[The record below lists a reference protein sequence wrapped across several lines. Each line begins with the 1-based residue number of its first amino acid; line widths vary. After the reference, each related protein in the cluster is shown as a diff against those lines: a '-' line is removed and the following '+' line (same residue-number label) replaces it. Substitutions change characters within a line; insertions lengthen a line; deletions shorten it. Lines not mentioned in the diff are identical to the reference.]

1 MVKMTDEKYPVKVPL
16 LLNLRVPFIAFSQKW
31 KTGKLQRFSET
42 NDLQSL
48 NQ

>member
-1 MVKMTDEKYPVKVPL
+1 MTDEKYPVKAPL
-16 LLNLRVPFIAFSQKW
+16 LLNPKVPFIPFSQKW